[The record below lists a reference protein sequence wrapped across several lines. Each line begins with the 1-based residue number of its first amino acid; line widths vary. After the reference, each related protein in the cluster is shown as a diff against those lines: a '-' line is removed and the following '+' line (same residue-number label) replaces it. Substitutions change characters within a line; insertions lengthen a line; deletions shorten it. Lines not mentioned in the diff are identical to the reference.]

1 MKEDQIRR
9 AGGSPGEADGDLEE
23 RVTVKMEKGDG
34 FGIYSSHRSDRIC

>member
-23 RVTVKMEKGDG
+23 RVTVKME
-34 FGIYSSHRSDRIC
+34 RSEWIWDILFT